1 MKPDSSP
8 NPDKNTSSWATR
20 ILHRFLKNLPHDL
33 IQKVVETFSTRIF
46 LIFASLITSIIIA
59 RALGPEGRG
68 LYALALTIGMVG
80 VQFSN
85 LGLHSSNTFHI
96 ARRPELM
103 PALLGNSLAVS
114 FAAGGF
120 CAVAG
125 GALFYFFPDIA
136 PVQGVLLILALAWI
150 PFGLAFLLAQN
161 LLLGIQ
167 EIRSFN
173 KIEIANKSASI
184 VLILLI
190 IGTDKSS
197 AETLFSC
204 GLIAMTFALLLVIK
218 SLMKHL
224 PRSPHLS
231 METFKSNLPYGIKSY
246 LGSFIAFLLLRIDLL
261 MVDHIL
267 GKRQTGLYDIAINLG
282 EMVYLFPLVV
292 STVLFPKLSAIQD
305 VREKW
310 ELSKNVGKSLLIV
323 MVLLCGLALV
333 VAHPAVNIL
342 YGPAFLGCIPVFLIL
357 TLSKLIMSVNSIYSN
372 FVASIHVPLS
382 SIPFGFLVL
391 AVNVVLNW
399 MLIESM
405 GIMGAA
411 LASVISFSL
420 LIPFHYFYTMKYLQ
434 AEQASFS

>member
-8 NPDKNTSSWATR
+8 NPDKNNSPWATR
-20 ILHRFLKNLPHDL
+20 IRHRFLKNLPQDL
-33 IQKVVETFSTRIF
+33 TQKVIETFSTRIF
-46 LIFASLITSIIIA
+46 LIFASLVTSIIIA

-68 LYALALTIGMVG
+68 LYALALTIGMLG

-114 FAAGGF
+114 FVAGGF

-136 PVQGVLLILALAWI
+136 PVQGILLILALAWI
-150 PFGLAFLLAQN
+150 PFGLAFLLTQN

-204 GLIAMTFALLLVIK
+204 GLIAMIFALLLAIK
-218 SLMKHL
+218 SLIKHL

-246 LGSFIAFLLLRIDLL
+246 LGSFIAF
-261 MVDHIL
+261 H
-267 GKRQTGLYDIAINLG
+267 LG

-292 STVLFPKLSAIQD
+292 STVLFPKLSALQD

-323 MVLLCGLALV
+323 MALLCGLALV
-333 VAHPAVNIL
+333 LAHPAVNIL
-342 YGPAFLGCIPVFLIL
+342 YGQAFLGCIPVFIIL
-357 TLSKLIMSVNSIYSN
+357 TLSKFIMSVNSIYSN

-391 AVNVVLNW
+391 TVNVALNW
-399 MLIESM
+399 MLIENL